1 MFLKIKVERSTI
13 LIPVKGNKVE
23 DHYTRSNLSD
33 IILLELQ
40 KAGRD
45 INALTPEDL
54 SPVDEFHIRGREAT
68 KELANLADLKRDS
81 YVLDVGCG
89 IGGPSR
95 YLASEFGCYVT
106 GIDLTEEYC
115 KVAKMLAQRTGL
127 KDRVNYEYGDAL
139 QMPFDDGIFD
149 IVWMQH
155 TTMNIEAK
163 LKLYSEIY
171 RVLKLGGR
179 LALYEI
185 CSGGGGSVY
194 FPVPWAHEP
203 SISFL
208 VSAEQMRY
216 DLKNTG
222 FRVLTWRDATHPAL
236 EWFLEMLERQKVDR
250 SPLGLNVLIGPEWG
264 TMVANLIK
272 NLKENRIALV
282 QGVLDRRN

>member
-1 MFLKIKVERSTI
+1 MFLKIKVERSII
-13 LIPVKGNKVE
+13 LIPMKGNNKVE
-23 DHYTRSNLSD
+23 DHYTRSNLRD

-81 YVLDVGCG
+81 HVLDVGSG

-115 KVAKMLAQRTGL
+115 QVAKMLAQRTGL

-149 IVWMQH
+149 VVWMQH

-179 LALYEI
+179 LALY
-185 CSGGGGSVY
+185 
-194 FPVPWAHEP
+194 
-203 SISFL
+203 
-208 VSAEQMRY
+208 
-216 DLKNTG
+216 
-222 FRVLTWRDATHPAL
+222 
-236 EWFLEMLERQKVDR
+236 
-250 SPLGLNVLIGPEWG
+250 
-264 TMVANLIK
+264 
-272 NLKENRIALV
+272 
-282 QGVLDRRN
+282 